1 MGIFGISLY
10 FISEKDKYVEVSF
23 NSLKGEEYFIWIW
36 DSVMNLADF
45 GIKRL
50 FIELNV
56 FLRSFIFWI

>member
-10 FISEKDKYVEVSF
+10 FLSEKDKYAEVSF
-23 NSLKGEEYFIWIW
+23 NSLEGEEYFIWIW

-45 GIKRL
+45 GIKIL

-56 FLRSFIFWI
+56 FLRSIIFWI